1 MLVTPAR
8 ASNVHG
14 RAEPRP
20 KSQSAQDI
28 LPTGPRA
35 IALHRL
41 SARLPEFMIALLA
54 CGPLIV
60 AGAALEQS
68 TATRPIEQMGEER
81 ALPNVATGARSKLI
95 HDLSGQA

>member
-1 MLVTPAR
+1 
-8 ASNVHG
+8 
-14 RAEPRP
+14 
-20 KSQSAQDI
+20 
-28 LPTGPRA
+28 
-35 IALHRL
+35 
-41 SARLPEFMIALLA
+41 MIALLA